1 MAGLDPAIHV
11 FLPVVRMKTWMPG
24 SIPGMTNFGPS
35 GKKRQMTYP
44 RGMTGTKRVLAD
56 QCCGAIIDYQDFF
69 LEQLEPRGRAR
80 LRRNMG
86 SFARLLAYLRVPT
99 LLTLE
104 RPVDRKG
111 AVPAGIEATLGG
123 AAKVFEKSFFD
134 LTKEKPIRSYLK
146 RLKKKQVIVAGCETD
161 VCVLQS
167 CLGLLD
173 LGFDVFAVEEL
184 LFSSTNRT
192 EAAVERLK
200 SAGVV
205 FVSYKTLHFEL
216 IEAVAD
222 GPHEAKLIAKFGPFP
237 DDLPE
242 DAEH

>member
-1 MAGLDPAIHV
+1 
-11 FLPVVRMKTWMPG
+11 
-24 SIPGMTNFGPS
+24 
-35 GKKRQMTYP
+35 
-44 RGMTGTKRVLAD
+44 MTGTKRVFAD

-69 LEQLEPRGRAR
+69 LKQVAPRSRGR
-80 LRRNMG
+80 LRRNMA
-86 SFARLLAYLRVPT
+86 SFTRLLAYFRIPT
-99 LLTLE
+99 IVTLE

-111 AVPAGIEATLGG
+111 EVPAGLKATLGDTTRI
-123 AAKVFEKSFFD
+123 FEKSFFD
-134 LTKEKPIRSYLK
+134 LTKEKPIRMHLK
-146 RLKKKQVIVAGCETD
+146 RLKKKQIVVAGCETD

-184 LFSSTNRT
+184 LFSSTSRT

-205 FVSYKTLHFEL
+205 FVSYKTLYFEL
-216 IEAVAD
+216 VEAVSD
-222 GPHEAKLIAKFGPFP
+222 GPHEARLIARLGAFP

-242 DAEH
+242 EAEH

>member
-1 MAGLDPAIHV
+1 MNY
-11 FLPVVRMKTWMPG
+11 R
-24 SIPGMTNFGPS
+24 
-35 GKKRQMTYP
+35 
-44 RGMTGTKRVLAD
+44 RGMTGTKRVVAE
-56 QCCGAIIDYQDFF
+56 QCCGAIIDYQDGF
-69 LEQLEPRGRAR
+69 LDQLEPRSRAR
-80 LRRNMG
+80 LGRNMR
-86 SFARLLAYLRVPT
+86 SFARLLAYMRIPT
-99 LLTLE
+99 ILTLE

-111 AVPAGIEATLGG
+111 AVPAGFNATLGG
-123 AAKVFEKSFFD
+123 ATKVFEKNFFD
-134 LTKEKPIRSYLK
+134 LTKERPIRAYLK
-146 RLKKKQVIVAGCETD
+146 RLKKKQIIVAGCETD

-200 SAGVV
+200 GAGVI
-205 FVSYKTLHFEL
+205 FVSYKTLFFEL
-216 IEAVAD
+216 TEAVD
-222 GPHEAKLIAKFGPFP
+222 GGPHADRMIARLGAFP

>member
-1 MAGLDPAIHV
+1 
-11 FLPVVRMKTWMPG
+11 
-24 SIPGMTNFGPS
+24 
-35 GKKRQMTYP
+35 
-44 RGMTGTKRVLAD
+44 MTGTKRVLAD
-56 QCCGAIIDYQDFF
+56 QCCGAIIDYQEFF

-86 SFARLLAYLRVPT
+86 SFARLLGYFRIPT

-111 AVPAGIEATLGG
+111 AVPSGVEAALGS
-123 AAKVFEKSFFD
+123 ATKVFEKSFFD
-134 LTKEKPIRSYLK
+134 LTKEKPIRTYLK
-146 RLKKKQVIVAGCETD
+146 RLKKKQIIVAGCETD

-173 LGFDVFAVEEL
+173 VGFDVFAVEEL
-184 LFSSTNRT
+184 LFSSANRT
-192 EAAVERLK
+192 DAAVERLK

-205 FVSYKTLHFEL
+205 FVSYKTLYFEL
-216 IEAVAD
+216 VEAVAD
-222 GPHEAKLIAKFGPFP
+222 GPHEAKMISRLGAFP
-237 DDLPE
+237 DDIPE